1 MTGKSANWPGNQ
13 PTDRE
18 ISQLTGKSAN
28 WPGNQSNDRKSVNW
42 PRFVDE
48 GDGLRRAGLLTDAA
62 EAAEP
67 ADDSDAVFD
76 GRDAERTVGGT
87 FAAADAFFRID
98 LHVSHRLCFSL
109 CDILFFVICD
119 FSDVFFIIS

>member
-1 MTGKSANWPGNQ
+1 MT
-13 PTDRE
+13 
-18 ISQLTGKSAN
+18 
-28 WPGNQSNDRKSVNW
+28 GNQSTGRGSLW

-67 ADDSDAVFD
+67 VDDSDAVFD

-98 LHVSHRLCFSL
+98 LHVCHRLCFSL

-119 FSDVFFIIS
+119 FSDIFFIIS